1 LKIIESTPTTLALRR
16 LPILMWLI
24 CLGTLL
30 LGMVLTL
37 VLGKL
42 HVLECQRL
50 GSGGTCQLTARNLF
64 GSGQMQIFP
73 LSDLQGAA
81 VEISE
86 DSEGDTTYRVS
97 LRIHGQNQPLSPV
110 YSSGFSKKDALAQK
124 INGFVTD
131 SRQPSLSVRQDERFL
146 GMLVGGICALTALA
160 LAAFLGQV
168 VTLRLDRS
176 TGTVTLRRMGLL
188 GVREG
193 EYLLSD
199 FSDAV
204 LEHGEN
210 TSRIAL
216 VTRDGGHLPLT
227 TEFTS
232 GSRSKEAIAAKIR
245 EFLKPGSVADAQTP
259 LI

>member
-1 LKIIESTPTTLALRR
+1 
-16 LPILMWLI
+16 
-24 CLGTLL
+24 
-30 LGMVLTL
+30 
-37 VLGKL
+37 
-42 HVLECQRL
+42 
-50 GSGGTCQLTARNLF
+50 
-64 GSGQMQIFP
+64 
-73 LSDLQGAA
+73 
-81 VEISE
+81 
-86 DSEGDTTYRVS
+86 
-97 LRIHGQNQPLSPV
+97 
-110 YSSGFSKKDALAQK
+110 
-124 INGFVTD
+124 
-131 SRQPSLSVRQDERFL
+131 
-146 GMLVGGICALTALA
+146 MLVGGICALTALA

-176 TGTVTLRRMGLL
+176 TGTVTLRRIGLL

-232 GSRSKEAIAAKIR
+232 GSRSKEAIAANIR

>member
-1 LKIIESTPTTLALRR
+1 MKIIESTPTTLALRR
-16 LPILMWLI
+16 LPILMWII
-24 CLGTLL
+24 CLATLVM
-30 LGMVLTL
+30 GIVLTL
-37 VLGKL
+37 ILGRL
-42 HVLECQRL
+42 YVLECQRL

-64 GSGQMQIFP
+64 GSGRMQTFP
-73 LSDLQGAA
+73 LSDLQGAT
-81 VEISE
+81 VEVSE

-97 LRIHGQNQPLSPV
+97 LRIHGDNQPLSPV
-110 YSSGFSKKDALAQK
+110 YSSGFSKKDALVQS
-124 INGFVTD
+124 INHFVSD
-131 SRQPSLSVRQDERFL
+131 VRQPSLSARQDERFL

-176 TGTVTLRRMGLL
+176 TGTVTLKRMGLL

-204 LEHGEN
+204 LEYGEN

-216 VTRDGGHLPLT
+216 VTGDGGHLPLT

-232 GSRSKEAIAAKIR
+232 GSRGKEAIAGKIR
-245 EFLKPGSVADAQTP
+245 AFLKPGSAAGAQNP
-259 LI
+259 LE